1 MCITTVLGTVK
12 SSEKEKER
20 DVSADCNYAAKFQSR
35 KAPRKNLR
43 IFSSAWNR
51 DPSRS
56 ALQKISETVMPTVQ
70 RQKMLPL
77 TLLQAEEHV
86 IQLLAVADTPIRML
100 DLKLLLPRQ
109 ITSGLTYPEDWHQVD

>member
-1 MCITTVLGTVK
+1 
-12 SSEKEKER
+12 
-20 DVSADCNYAAKFQSR
+20 
-35 KAPRKNLR
+35 
-43 IFSSAWNR
+43 
-51 DPSRS
+51 
-56 ALQKISETVMPTVQ
+56 MPTVQ